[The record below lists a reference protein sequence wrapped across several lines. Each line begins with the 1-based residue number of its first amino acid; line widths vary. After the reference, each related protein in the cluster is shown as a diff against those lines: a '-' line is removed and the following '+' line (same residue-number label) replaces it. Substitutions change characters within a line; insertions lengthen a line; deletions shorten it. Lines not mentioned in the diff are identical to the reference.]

1 MKRFLSSCVLATI
14 LALPAAAAAI
24 IDTFEIEK
32 ATVSLPVVFQTLD
45 SHGMN
50 TLATKTLKTNDL
62 VNLALGRSL
71 ATKLDK
77 STEVL
82 AFAADASTP
91 GAGSALVVFNPATKT
106 ITATVWNFGN
116 DFMLL
121 SNEDF
126 SKNSAFGSMVIVA
139 TATGDAAHNALHATT
154 LEAAG
159 TGKFGS
165 LSSTAVIG
173 PVSFTFTDANNVTTT
188 INGIVLKGKAKGSGA
203 LGVIPPIM

>member
-1 MKRFLSSCVLATI
+1 VRSLLTCLLASA
-14 LALPAAAAAI
+14 LAFHAAGAAALS
-24 IDTFEIEK
+24 DVFEIEK
-32 ATVSLPVVFQTLD
+32 ATVTLPVVYQTLD
-45 SHGMN
+45 SHGLN
-50 TLATKTLKTNDL
+50 VLATKTLKTDDL

-91 GAGSALVVFNPATKT
+91 GAGSKLIVFNPTTKT

-116 DFMLL
+116 DFVLL
-121 SNEDF
+121 SNDDF
-126 SKNSAFGSMVIVA
+126 SKNSAYGSMVVVA
-139 TATGDAAHNALHATT
+139 TTAGDPAHNGLLTTT
-154 LEAAG
+154 LTAAG

-173 PVSFTFTDANNVTTT
+173 PVSFTFTDKNNVTTT
-188 INGIVLKGKAKGSGA
+188 INGIVLNGKAKGSGF
-203 LGVIPPIM
+203 LGSI